1 VTTLGEEWRAVVG
14 YEGLYE
20 VSSQGSVRSL
30 DRIVLYPDGKP
41 SRNFKGKV
49 LKQCLNVKQRYYG
62 VRLSKQGKTKLW
74 LVHQLVAA
82 AFLGNRP
89 EGWVICHG
97 SQGPLCNEI
106 NNLSY
111 GTASQNS
118 KDQWRDGTKLYG
130 EKVFN
135 SKLTAEKV
143 LQIKELRK
151 AGKTLAELS
160 QKYAISPQRIC
171 DIMSGRGWN
180 HLAHDDSCGQCT
192 ASEGVDSTGIFER
205 SA

>member
-1 VTTLGEEWRAVVG
+1 MTTLGEEWRAVVG

-30 DRIVLYPDGKP
+30 DRTVLYPDGKP
-41 SRNFKGKV
+41 SRNFKGKL

-74 LVHQLVAA
+74 LIHQLVAA

-97 SQGPLCNEI
+97 SQGPLCNEV

-111 GTASQNS
+111 GTVVQNS
-118 KDQWRDGTKLYG
+118 KDQWRDGTKRYG
-130 EKVFN
+130 EKCSW
-135 SKLTAEKV
+135 SKLTTSEV
-143 LQIKELRK
+143 LMIKELYEK
-151 AGKTLAELS
+151 GTKGKELAIMFE
-160 QKYAISPQRIC
+160 ISHSRVC
-171 DIMSGRGWN
+171 DIVKGRGWT
-180 HLAHDDSCGQCT
+180 HLNNDHLSSQCSSNSCLGQ
-192 ASEGVDSTGIFER
+192 AGVIT
-205 SA
+205 

>member
-1 VTTLGEEWRAVVG
+1 MTTLSEEWKAVVG

-30 DRIVLYPDGKP
+30 DRTVLYPNGKP
-41 SRNFKGKV
+41 NRNFKGKL

-74 LVHQLVAA
+74 LIHQLVAA
-82 AFLGNRP
+82 AFLGNKP
-89 EGWVICHG
+89 ADHVICHG
-97 SQGPLCNEI
+97 PKGHLCNEI

-111 GTASQNS
+111 GTFSQNA
-118 KDQWRDGTKLYG
+118 KDQWRDGTKIYG

-135 SKLTAEKV
+135 SKLTAKKV
-143 LQIKELRK
+143 LQIKKLRK
-151 AGKTLAELS
+151 SGKTLTELS
-160 QKYAISPQRIC
+160 QKFAISPQRIC

-180 HLAHDDSCGQCT
+180 HLAYDDSCG
-192 ASEGVDSTGIFER
+192 
-205 SA
+205 